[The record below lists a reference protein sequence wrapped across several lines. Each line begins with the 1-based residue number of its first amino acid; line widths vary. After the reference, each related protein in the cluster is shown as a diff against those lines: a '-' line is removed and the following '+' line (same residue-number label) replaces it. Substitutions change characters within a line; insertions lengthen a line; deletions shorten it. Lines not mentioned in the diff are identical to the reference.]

1 MRQFVAVG
9 AILTAIFVSSCSSE
23 HPGKVVPGYS
33 GGCEKGF
40 DILTQ
45 NQFAAGDGGYGALVY
60 IHPPVNGNDPVH
72 GQHAGLN
79 GNNKLHATGWLD
91 TGVLIYPNNPAGI
104 QGKVWYYIP
113 KLAGWVSDAGVRAVQ
128 TTPAPGN
135 LDGGYD
141 QATQAAPKPQKCK
154 LTH

>member
-1 MRQFVAVG
+1 VDA
-9 AILTAIFVSSCSSE
+9 
-23 HPGKVVPGYS
+23 P
-33 GGCEKGF
+33 
-40 DILTQ
+40 
-45 NQFAAGDGGYGALVY
+45 
-60 IHPPVNGNDPVH
+60 
-72 GQHAGLN
+72 GQHAGLD

-135 LDGGYD
+135 RDIDYD
-141 QATQAAPKPQKCK
+141 QATQAAPKPPECK